1 MLFYQLTNGVDIKI
15 ADYKK
20 NKDGKWELIYINP
33 EKCLKIKIIYKEV
46 MYRTYLNNIYINIIR
61 YELYKESVYK
71 KYIGD
76 TKYESKNTIT

>member
-1 MLFYQLTNGVDIKI
+1 
-15 ADYKK
+15 
-20 NKDGKWELIYINP
+20 
-33 EKCLKIKIIYKEV
+33 

-76 TKYESKNTIT
+76 TKYKVKIPSPKSEFVKKAFVILVTGILPFSLIVNKQNEDSSK

>member
-1 MLFYQLTNGVDIKI
+1 MDNFTGSETYDILFKSEDN
-15 ADYKK
+15 
-20 NKDGKWELIYINP
+20 
-33 EKCLKIKIIYKEV
+33 
-46 MYRTYLNNIYINIIR
+46 R

>member
-1 MLFYQLTNGVDIKI
+1 
-15 ADYKK
+15 
-20 NKDGKWELIYINP
+20 
-33 EKCLKIKIIYKEV
+33 

-76 TKYESKNTIT
+76 TKYESKNTVT

>member
-1 MLFYQLTNGVDIKI
+1 
-15 ADYKK
+15 
-20 NKDGKWELIYINP
+20 
-33 EKCLKIKIIYKEV
+33 

-76 TKYESKNTIT
+76 TKYESKNTII

>member
-1 MLFYQLTNGVDIKI
+1 
-15 ADYKK
+15 
-20 NKDGKWELIYINP
+20 
-33 EKCLKIKIIYKEV
+33 